1 LKWLDS
7 WESKILTGEITEK
20 LFLTKSTAEG
30 LRVTLN
36 STLAMTN
43 YLVEK
48 FEFKYILT
56 GKINQ
61 DALEVFITF
70 NSNNFNLIYKNHMH
84 ITYFSLNYRDFLE
97 KFNTNFSTSIQITFN
112 ICSHKTTKIR

>member
-7 WESKILTGEITEK
+7 WESQILTGEVTEK

-36 STLAMTN
+36 SNIAN

-48 FEFKYILT
+48 FGFKYILT

-61 DALEVFITF
+61 DALEVFISF
-70 NSNNFNLIYKNHMH
+70 NNNNFNLFYKNHMH
-84 ITYFSLNYRDFLE
+84 IIYFSLNNRDFLE
-97 KFNTNFSTSIQITFN
+97 QFGWLLAK
-112 ICSHKTTKIR
+112 